1 MKNILL
7 VFVLLA
13 FTAFAQAQTDAD
25 PFHPMDA
32 LTPAEIDNA
41 VKLLKAAGDA
51 DKDTTYPAVTLREA
65 PKDFIQSWKK
75 GTPFSRAAFVILRK
89 QNRTFEAVVDLTA
102 KKVTTFVEKPGAEP
116 MVMDYEWVAARDK
129 FMADPR
135 FKAAMEKR
143 GFKDLAQIFCT
154 PNSAGTFKGDGYDG
168 RRILKIPCFSGEN
181 SIHPQLARPI
191 EGLMVIVDTNSGE
204 IIEVLDRETVELPA
218 APKGYGTDLPKPD
231 KATNPIAM
239 IAPAGP
245 NIELSG
251 VCHNKGL
258 KYVANIRH
266 VMP

>member
-32 LTPAEIDNA
+32 LTPAEINNA

-102 KKVTTFVEKPGAEP
+102 KKVTTFVEKPGA
-116 MVMDYEWVAARDK
+116 
-129 FMADPR
+129 
-135 FKAAMEKR
+135 
-143 GFKDLAQIFCT
+143 G
-154 PNSAGTFKGDGYDG
+154 
-168 RRILKIPCFSGEN
+168 
-181 SIHPQLARPI
+181 
-191 EGLMVIVDTNSGE
+191 
-204 IIEVLDRETVELPA
+204 
-218 APKGYGTDLPKPD
+218 
-231 KATNPIAM
+231 
-239 IAPAGP
+239 APAS
-245 NIELSG
+245 LSQTAGAVDATG
-251 VCHNKGL
+251 VFHQVASATSSCERVSSAISSSIDQRLPRGL
-258 KYVANIRH
+258 DVTGKEQITPKVDKKRSVDKH
-266 VMP
+266 RDVFG